1 VHLKKHKRNPVDE
14 TSAQAMTTLAMYN
27 LRWVLAWCVLLCTT
41 GCHSEFF
48 LDTGHV
54 DNVQGVAFVIK
65 APHLFIKKAFQL
77 RGELLSAEQLSQIAV
92 AMPAIAEFTEALL
105 RQPLTGANK
114 LASLNQAR
122 ALRPLMNL
130 PPQTTLFVKTIH
142 NWKVYPS
149 TIEFSTDYFYANA
162 QGEFVNFRDSY
173 AFELTAAGWQ
183 FSNHPRQ
190 QAEGLLRCIQ
200 SAKGW
205 RVCGTLK
212 LTQ

>member
-1 VHLKKHKRNPVDE
+1 VHLKKHKRKPADE
-14 TSAQAMTTLAMYN
+14 NSAQAMTALAIRN
-27 LRWVLAWCVLLCTT
+27 LWWALAWCVSMCTT

-77 RGELLSAEQLSQIAV
+77 RGELLSVEQLAQISV
-92 AMPAIAEFTEALL
+92 AMPAIAEFTDALL
-105 RQPLTGANK
+105 RQPPTGANN
-114 LASLNQAR
+114 LALPNHVR

-130 PPQTTLFVKTIH
+130 SPQTTLFVKTIH
-142 NWKVYPS
+142 NWKVHPS

-162 QGEFVNFRDSY
+162 QGEFVNFRDTY
-173 AFELTAAGWQ
+173 AFVLTVEGWQ
-183 FSNHPRQ
+183 FSNHPRVK
-190 QAEGLLRCIQ
+190 AEGLLSCTQ

-205 RVCGTLK
+205 RVCTPFK
-212 LTQ
+212 PTQ